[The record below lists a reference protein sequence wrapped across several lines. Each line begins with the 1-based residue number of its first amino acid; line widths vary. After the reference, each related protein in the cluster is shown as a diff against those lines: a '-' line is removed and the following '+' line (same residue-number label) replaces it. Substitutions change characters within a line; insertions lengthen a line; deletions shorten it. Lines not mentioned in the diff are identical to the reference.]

1 VSVVAAVKKQDA
13 AALAREVAKHRG
25 PIPAAAVVTAAQLAW
40 KPGLTLLVKHDA
52 DLNASYR
59 NYRPLHALIQEKP
72 HAGGSSTRAR
82 VKCLEWLLA
91 HGADPEQAAAWPS
104 ARALVIAAFVGE
116 RAYVDVLRAAG
127 AKIDVFTAA
136 ALGEAKTVARL
147 VAKDPPLAQARDAE
161 RLTALQC
168 CAGSRLGGTDKRT
181 AARLVEIARTLVEA
195 GADVNVRTP
204 SWGHDVNVS
213 YFVIRSGQVEV
224 LEYLLDHG
232 LDATAAIGTAAWDG
246 RADLLD
252 LLIAR
257 GARLN
262 DALEQTRPML
272 NELVRWG
279 RFKQAR
285 LLLTRGASPNIPD
298 ERGWTAIHQAASR
311 GNVKMMEDLL
321 AAGGDITRRDGSGHT
336 PLDIAKGKAILR
348 LIKQLRGQ
356 TGLTPV

>member
-1 VSVVAAVKKQDA
+1 VTVVAAVKAQDLHA
-13 AALAREVAKHRG
+13 LTRALAKHDG
-25 PIPAAAVVTAAQLAW
+25 PIPAPAVVGAAQRAW
-40 KPGLTLLVKHDA
+40 KPGLALLVKHGA
-52 DLNASYR
+52 DLNASAR
-59 NYRPLHALIQEKP
+59 NYRPLHALIQEEP
-72 HAGGSSTRAR
+72 HAGGSSTPAR
-82 VKCLEWLLA
+82 VKCLEWMLA

-116 RAYVDVLRAAG
+116 PAYVNVLRASG

-147 VAKDPPLAQARDAE
+147 VAKDPALAQARDAE

-168 CAGSRLGGTDKRT
+168 CAGSRMGATDKRI
-181 AARLVEIARTLVEA
+181 AGRLVEIARTLVEA

-213 YFVIRSGQVEV
+213 YFVIRSGQVEM

-232 LDATAAIGTAAWDG
+232 LDATAAISTAAWDG
-246 RADLLD
+246 RADVLD
-252 LLIAR
+252 LLLAR
-257 GARLN
+257 GARLD
-262 DALEQTRPML
+262 DAFDQTRPVL

-279 RFKQAR
+279 QFKQAR
-285 LLLTRGASPNIPD
+285 LLLARGASPNVGD
-298 ERGWTAIHQAASR
+298 DRGWTAIHQAASR

-321 AAGGDITRRDGSGHT
+321 AAGGDITRRDKAGHT
-336 PLDIAKGKAILR
+336 PLDIARGKEIVR

-356 TGLTPV
+356 TGV